1 MAGGLEAWPK
11 PLYCGLWW
19 PVTASCDHLH
29 PPTTNGSKG
38 SQGPHWA
45 SSSVGM
51 GGGGG
56 RGLQPSF
63 LPEDMWSGQ
72 SWSRVGNYASNKIRD
87 VLLFFSGKS
96 HSLTRMIFGYGTAH
110 YCCLCCFLLCSG
122 QFVKSFR
129 VSKASNVSSVT
140 WVSFNL
146 GLEGSVCN
154 RCPTLV
160 HTVVQCSHQSD
171 SWTLTSGKPM
181 ELLDTNMIMIVWFPS
196 RV

>member
-1 MAGGLEAWPK
+1 MRVGS
-11 PLYCGLWW
+11 
-19 PVTASCDHLH
+19 PVIRSCWQADLQADQSPTILDLGSLMLQAVTRATSTH
-29 PPTTNGSKG
+29 PVPTNRSKG
-38 SQGPHWA
+38 LPGHHRAW
-45 SSSVGM
+45 

-56 RGLQPSF
+56 SSHLV

-140 WVSFNL
+140 S
-146 GLEGSVCN
+146 
-154 RCPTLV
+154 RCAGFYVKL
-160 HTVVQCSHQSD
+160 QS
-171 SWTLTSGKPM
+171 
-181 ELLDTNMIMIVWFPS
+181 
-196 RV
+196 